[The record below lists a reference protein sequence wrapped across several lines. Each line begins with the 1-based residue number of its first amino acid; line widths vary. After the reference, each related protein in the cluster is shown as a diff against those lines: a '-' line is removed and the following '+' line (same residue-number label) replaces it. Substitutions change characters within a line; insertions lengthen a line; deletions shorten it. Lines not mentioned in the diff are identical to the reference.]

1 MAAVEYKQ
9 GINLM
14 TIDNVK
20 ISVIGLGYVGLPV
33 AVAFSKA
40 KYSVV
45 GYDLKKD
52 RIKKLL
58 RNEDETG
65 EVTRQDLE
73 KTNIKFTNNFKDI
86 KIANFH
92 IITVPTPID
101 EFKNP
106 DLSCIENAAK
116 TIGKI
121 LKKNDI
127 IVVESTVYPGV
138 TEDIVVPILEKQSN
152 LKFNIDFSV
161 GYSPERINPADKK
174 NKFENIKKVISASNQ
189 IALEILDKVYGS
201 VVKAGVHKSP
211 SIKVAEAAKVIENTQ
226 RDLNI
231 AFMNELVKIFNSLD
245 INTND
250 VLEAANT
257 KWNFLPFKPG
267 FVGGHCIGVDPYYL
281 IHKSQQAGVIPDLL
295 LSVRKINDGMSGY
308 FSQKILKL
316 LNKKN
321 LVVNDA
327 KLLILGLSFKENC
340 PDIRNSKIFDLISE
354 LGVFNSN
361 IDIFDPIVDQK
372 QVKDHY
378 DLQLISEPEFEKYDL
393 VVITVPHKYFKK
405 IGIKKIRSW
414 CNKKGSVMDLKN
426 TFKTKLVDYT
436 V

>member
-1 MAAVEYKQ
+1 MRVEN
-9 GINLM
+9 I
-14 TIDNVK
+14 K

-40 KYSVV
+40 KYSVI

-58 RNEDETG
+58 TYIDETG
-65 EVTRQDLE
+65 EVSKDELK
-73 KTNIKFTNNFKDI
+73 KTNIKFSNNFNDI
-86 KIANFH
+86 KTANFH

-106 DLSCIENAAK
+106 DLSFIENAAK
-116 TIGKI
+116 IIGKI
-121 LKKNDI
+121 LKKDDI

-174 NKFENIKKVISASNQ
+174 NKFENIKKVVSASNPES
-189 IALEILDKVYGS
+189 LDILDKVYGS

-211 SIKVAEAAKVIENTQ
+211 NIKVAEAAKVIENTQ

-231 AFMNELVKIFNSLD
+231 AFMNELVKIFHSLD

-257 KWNFLPFKPG
+257 KWNFLPFEPG

-281 IHKSQQAGVIPDLL
+281 IHKSQQVGVIPDLL

-308 FSQKILKL
+308 FSQRILKL
-316 LNKKN
+316 LNKKK
-321 LVVNDA
+321 LTVNDA

-340 PDIRNSKIFDLISE
+340 PDIRNSKIFDLITE
-354 LGVFNSN
+354 LKVFNSN
-361 IDIFDPIVDQK
+361 IDIFDPIVDQEL
-372 QVKDHY
+372 VKNHY
-378 DLQLISEPEFEKYDL
+378 DLQLVSEPEFEKYDL
-393 VVITVPHKYFKK
+393 VVITVSHKYFKK

-414 CNKKGSVMDLKN
+414 CKKEGSIMDLKN